1 MKRLIYLGVDGRGSW
16 THFFDLVVVTCIGAW
31 SIVCECFRSGEF
43 VVAGGGGD
51 YVPVAGDLPC
61 ESGDGARDLIDL
73 GEDDDSGEASL
84 RVIGYGG
91 MVKEDTWR
99 RRFLASSS

>member
-1 MKRLIYLGVDGRGSW
+1 MLRYLL
-16 THFFDLVVVTCIGAW
+16 DLVVVACIGTR
-31 SIVCECFRSGEF
+31 SIVCEWFRSGEF
-43 VVAGGGGD
+43 VVAGGSGD
-51 YVPVAGDLPC
+51 DVPVAGDLPC

-99 RRFLASSS
+99 RRFFSFIELNKL